1 MSINRKKDDR
11 QPAAID
17 SLLNESDRNERRLD
31 KVHCSNVFR
40 FLLLLHYQRIE
51 NKSIFGKEVQY
62 AYCKKLFLEAV
73 QQTDEHYLDT
83 MPCVLDDIIRCMG
96 LDPHLVLRRKSDE
109 GV

>member
-1 MSINRKKDDR
+1 MSDDSIR
-11 QPAAID
+11 FVARVYFD
-17 SLLNESDRNERRLD
+17 SFCCYIIKELKTS
-31 KVHCSNVFR
+31 R
-40 FLLLLHYQRIE
+40 FLAKRCM
-51 NKSIFGKEVQY
+51 QY

-83 MPCVLDDIIRCMG
+83 MTCVLDDITRCMG